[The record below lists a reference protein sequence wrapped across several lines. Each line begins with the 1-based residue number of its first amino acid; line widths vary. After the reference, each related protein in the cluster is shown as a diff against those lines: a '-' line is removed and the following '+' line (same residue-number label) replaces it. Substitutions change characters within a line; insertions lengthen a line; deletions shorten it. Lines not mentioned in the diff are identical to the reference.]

1 MKPFRIVLFASI
13 AAFSFAGS
21 AFAQD
26 KLRLITWADYVP
38 ADVVAQFKK
47 ETGIDVEITL
57 SNNEEMISK
66 LRATGGA
73 GFDLAQPSQD
83 RIAGPQQETQIVA
96 NLAGVGSGRREHRS
110 EHTGQRQLPQNVH
123 LLVLLRSFRPA

>member
-1 MKPFRIVLFASI
+1 MKLSRILWAVLAVGLTAIGLATTAS
-13 AAFSFAGS
+13 
-21 AFAQD
+21 AQD
-26 KLRLITWADYVP
+26 NKLRLITWADYVP

-83 RIAGPQQETQIVA
+83 RIAGPQQEFGIYKPLDMSKVKSD
-96 NLAGVGSGRREHRS
+96 LF
-110 EHTGQRQLPQNVH
+110 LPSMLDATKMNTAVDG
-123 LLVLLRSFRPA
+123 